1 MDPMHAQMPVDNAI
15 VRQIRVRLGLR
26 MPVRYKFCPHNMIN
40 VVCNPALAQR
50 NRKTVLRQEKQ
61 MRRGTEGLGDNNS
74 LMSSRHARRLD
85 QFTATKAIV
94 EMSSS
99 MDEEEQALA
108 AELVFKS

>member
-1 MDPMHAQMPVDNAI
+1 MVS
-15 VRQIRVRLGLR
+15 
-26 MPVRYKFCPHNMIN
+26 
-40 VVCNPALAQR
+40 NPALTQS

-61 MRRGTEGLGDNNS
+61 TRRRNEGLGDMNDN
-74 LMSSRHARRLD
+74 MSPRHARRLD
-85 QFTATKAIV
+85 QFTATKAVV